1 VGHHCRPQRI
11 RGDPLSTSA
20 SGAISD
26 HTVDFDP
33 FSEDFFNGAFD
44 TYRRL
49 RDTAPVY
56 YNPKWDFWALTRYE
70 DVAPATKD
78 HETFSSAR
86 GATLDM
92 VQAHDDAIPLPK
104 VIISMDPPEH
114 QKMRRLVSNVFTPRA
129 IAALE
134 DMVRDKVY
142 ERVHALDPSSFDVV
156 ADFSALFPNEVITTM
171 LGVPKQDRDQIRI
184 WLDLLL
190 ERHPGQIATT
200 AEGFD
205 ASTKTGIYY
214 YGLVRQR
221 RAEPRDDMISRLIET
236 EVERDGQ
243 VEKLTDVDIT
253 GFATMLGGAGAE
265 TVTKLVG
272 NAMVAFAD
280 FPDQW
285 QKLQRDRSKIPA
297 AVEELLRYEAPSQY
311 QVRTTTRDVTLHDRT
326 IPAGSAVL
334 LVTGSATRDERMFP
348 HPDRVDIDRERKMGF
363 NLAFGYGVHSC
374 LGAALARMESRIA
387 LEALLDLLPD
397 YEVERAGLR
406 RVAMSNVCGWS
417 NVPVRRKG

>member
-1 VGHHCRPQRI
+1 MTPTTPHQVSEGH
-11 RGDPLSTSA
+11 
-20 SGAISD
+20 
-26 HTVDFDP
+26 VEFDP
-33 FSEDFFNGAFD
+33 FSEDFFNGAYD

-49 RDTAPVY
+49 RDSAPVY
-56 YNPKWDFWALTRYE
+56 YNPKWDFWALTRYD

-78 HETFSSAR
+78 HETYSSAK

-92 VQAHDDAIPLPK
+92 VQAHDDAIPVPK

-134 DMVRDKVY
+134 DMVREKVC
-142 ERVHALDPSSFDVV
+142 ERIDALDPSSFDVV

-184 WLDLLL
+184 WLDQLL
-190 ERHPGQIATT
+190 ERHPGGIATT
-200 AEGFD
+200 AAGREG
-205 ASTKTGIYY
+205 SMKTGLYY
-214 YGLVRQR
+214 YDLVQQR

-236 EVERDGQ
+236 EIERDGQ

-265 TVTKLVG
+265 TVTKLIG
-272 NAMVAFAD
+272 NAVVAFAD

-285 QKLQRDRSKIPA
+285 RKLQEDRSKIPA

-311 QVRTTTRDVTLHDRT
+311 QVRTATRDVALHGKV
-326 IPAGSAVL
+326 IPEGSAVL
-334 LVTGSATRDERMFP
+334 LITGSATRDERMFP
-348 HPDRVDIDRERKMGF
+348 DPDRLDIDRERKMGF

-387 LEALLDLLPD
+387 LGALLDLLPE
-397 YEVERAGLR
+397 YEIDRSGLR
-406 RVAMSNVCGWS
+406 RVAMANVCGWA
-417 NVPVRRKG
+417 NVPVRKRG

>member
-1 VGHHCRPQRI
+1 MNAPSHEVDGRP
-11 RGDPLSTSA
+11 
-20 SGAISD
+20 
-26 HTVDFDP
+26 VEFDP
-33 FSEDFFNGAFD
+33 FSQDFFDGAYD

-49 RDTAPVY
+49 RDEAPVY
-56 YNPKWDFWALTRYE
+56 YSKKWDFWALTRYD

-78 HETFSSAR
+78 HETFSSAK

-92 VQAHDDAIPLPK
+92 VKAHDDAIPVPK

-134 DMVRDKVY
+134 DMVREKVY
-142 ERVHALDPSSFDVV
+142 ERIEALNPEQFDAV

-171 LGVPKQDRDQIRI
+171 LGVPKQDRDQIRR

-190 ERHPGQIATT
+190 ERRPGEIAVPR
-200 AEGFD
+200 EGYE
-205 ASTKTGIYY
+205 ASMNTGLYY
-214 YGLVRQR
+214 YDLVQQR
-221 RAEPRDDMISRLIET
+221 RAAPQDDMISRLIET
-236 EVERDGQ
+236 EIERDGV

-285 QKLQRDRSKIPA
+285 RKLRDDRSKIPA

-311 QVRTTTRDVTLHDRT
+311 QVRTATRDVTYYGTT
-326 IPAGSAVL
+326 IPKGAAVL
-334 LVTGSATRDERMFP
+334 LVTGSALRDERMFDD
-348 HPDRVDIDRERKMGF
+348 PDRLDIDRDRRMGF

-387 LEALLDLLPD
+387 LDALLDFIPE
-397 YEVERAGLR
+397 YEVDRDGLE
-406 RVAMSNVCGWS
+406 RVAMSNVCGYS

>member
-1 VGHHCRPQRI
+1 MN
-11 RGDPLSTSA
+11 SA
-20 SGAISD
+20 TPRLTDDSI
-26 HTVDFDP
+26 DFDP
-33 FSEDFFNGAFD
+33 FSMDFFNGAYD

-49 RDTAPVY
+49 RDEASVY
-56 YNPKWDFWALTRYE
+56 YNEKWDFWALTRYD

-78 HETFSSAR
+78 HETFSSAK

-92 VQAHDDAIPLPK
+92 VKAHDDAIPVPK

-134 DMVRDKVY
+134 DMVREKVY
-142 ERVHALDPSSFDVV
+142 ERVDALNPESFDVV
-156 ADFSALFPNEVITTM
+156 ADFSAVFPNEVITTM
-171 LGVPKQDRDQIRI
+171 LGVPKQDRDQIRQ

-190 ERHPGQIATT
+190 ERHPGEIATT
-200 AEGFD
+200 KRGYE
-205 ASTKTGIYY
+205 ASVNTGLYY
-214 YGLVRQR
+214 YDLVQQR
-221 RAEPRDDMISRLIET
+221 RAKPEDDMISRLIET
-236 EVERDGQ
+236 EIERDGV

-285 QKLQRDRSKIPA
+285 RRLLEDRSKVPA

-311 QVRTTTRDVTLHDRT
+311 QVRTTTRDVTYYGAT
-326 IPAGSAVL
+326 IPVDSAVL
-334 LVTGSATRDERMFP
+334 LVTGSATRDERMFDD
-348 HPDRVDIDRERKMGF
+348 PDRLDIDRERKMGF
-363 NLAFGYGVHSC
+363 NLAFGYGIHSC

-387 LEALLDLLPD
+387 LEALLNFIPD
-397 YEVERAGLR
+397 YEVDRGGLR
-406 RVAMSNVCGWS
+406 RVAMSNVCGWA
-417 NVPVRRKG
+417 NVPLRKVF

>member
-1 VGHHCRPQRI
+1 M
-11 RGDPLSTSA
+11 SA
-20 SGAISD
+20 ASPD
-26 HTVDFDP
+26 VDNGSVEFDP
-33 FSEDFFNGAFD
+33 FSQDFFDGAYD

-49 RDTAPVY
+49 RNESPVY
-56 YNPKWDFWALTRYE
+56 YNATWDFWALTRYD

-78 HETFSSAR
+78 HETFSSAK

-92 VQAHDDAIPLPK
+92 VKAHDDAIPVPRT
-104 VIISMDPPEH
+104 IISMDPPEH
-114 QKMRRLVSNVFTPRA
+114 EKMRKLVSKVFTPRA

-134 DMVRDKVY
+134 DMVREKVY
-142 ERVHALDPSSFDVV
+142 EFVEALAPKAFDVV

-171 LGVPKQDRDQIRI
+171 LGVPKEDRDQIRH

-190 ERHPGQIATT
+190 LRRPGEIAVTK
-200 AEGFD
+200 EGYE
-205 ASTKTGIYY
+205 ASMNTGIYY
-214 YGLVRQR
+214 YNLIQQR
-221 RAEPRDDMISRLIET
+221 RAHPQDDMISRLIET
-236 EVERDGQ
+236 EIERDGV
-243 VEKLTDVDIT
+243 VEKLTDVDIS
-253 GFATMLGGAGAE
+253 GFATLLGGAGAE

-285 QKLQRDRSKIPA
+285 RKLREDRGKIPA

-311 QVRTTTRDVTLHDRT
+311 QVRTATRDVTYYGTT

-348 HPDRVDIDRERKMGF
+348 DPDVLDIDRERKMGF

-387 LEALLDLLPD
+387 LNALLDLIPD
-397 YEVERAGLR
+397 YEVDRDGLR
-406 RVAMSNVCGWS
+406 RVAMSNVCGYS
-417 NVPVRRKG
+417 NVPVRRVG

>member
-1 VGHHCRPQRI
+1 MSALTPKVS
-11 RGDPLSTSA
+11 GDS
-20 SGAISD
+20 I
-26 HTVDFDP
+26 DFDP
-33 FSEDFFNGAFD
+33 FSTDFFNGAYD

-49 RDTAPVY
+49 RDEAPVY
-56 YNPKWDFWALTRYE
+56 YNAKWDFWALTRYD

-78 HETFSSAR
+78 HETFSSAK

-92 VQAHDDAIPLPK
+92 VKAHDDAIPVPK

-114 QKMRRLVSNVFTPRA
+114 EKMRKLVSKVFTPRA
-129 IAALE
+129 ISALE
-134 DMVRDKVY
+134 DMVREKVY
-142 ERVHALDPSSFDVV
+142 ERIDALNREAFDVV

-171 LGVPKQDRDQIRI
+171 LGVPKEDRDQIRH

-190 ERHPGQIATT
+190 LRRPGEIATT
-200 AEGFD
+200 KAGYE
-205 ASTKTGIYY
+205 ASMNTGIYY
-214 YGLVRQR
+214 YNLIQER
-221 RAEPRDDMISRLIET
+221 RARPQDDMISRLIET
-236 EVERDGQ
+236 EIDRDGV
-243 VEKLTDVDIT
+243 VEKLTDVDIS

-265 TVTKLVG
+265 TVTKLIG

-285 QKLQRDRSKIPA
+285 RKLREDRSKIGA

-311 QVRTTTRDVTLHDRT
+311 QVRTATRDVTYYGTT
-326 IPAGSAVL
+326 IPVGGAVL
-334 LVTGSATRDERMFP
+334 LVTGSATRDERMFDD
-348 HPDRVDIDRERKMGF
+348 PDRLDIDRERKMGF

-387 LEALLDLLPD
+387 LDALLDLIPE
-397 YEVERAGLR
+397 YEVDRSGLR

-417 NVPVRRKG
+417 NVPVRKLG

>member
-1 VGHHCRPQRI
+1 VN
-11 RGDPLSTSA
+11 SA
-20 SGAISD
+20 TPRLTDDSI
-26 HTVDFDP
+26 DFDP
-33 FSEDFFNGAFD
+33 FSMDFFNGAYD

-49 RDTAPVY
+49 RDEAPVY
-56 YNPKWDFWALTRYE
+56 YNEKWDFWALTRYD

-78 HETFSSAR
+78 HETFSSAK

-92 VQAHDDAIPLPK
+92 VKAHDDAIPVPK

-134 DMVRDKVY
+134 DMVREKVY
-142 ERVHALDPSSFDVV
+142 ERLDLLNPESFDVV
-156 ADFSALFPNEVITTM
+156 ADFSAVFPNEVITTM
-171 LGVPKQDRDQIRI
+171 LGVPKQDRDQIRQ

-190 ERHPGQIATT
+190 ERHPGEIATT
-200 AEGFD
+200 KRGYE
-205 ASTKTGIYY
+205 ASVNTGLYY
-214 YGLVRQR
+214 YDLVQQR
-221 RAEPRDDMISRLIET
+221 RAKPEDDMISRLIET
-236 EVERDGQ
+236 EIERDGV

-285 QKLQRDRSKIPA
+285 RRLLEDRSKVPA

-311 QVRTTTRDVTLHDRT
+311 QVRTTTRDVTYYGTT
-326 IPAGSAVL
+326 IPEDSAVL
-334 LVTGSATRDERMFP
+334 LVTGSATRDERMFDD
-348 HPDRVDIDRERKMGF
+348 PDRLDIDRERKMGF
-363 NLAFGYGVHSC
+363 NLAFGYGIHSC

-387 LEALLDLLPD
+387 LEALLNFIPD
-397 YEVERAGLR
+397 YEVDRGGLR
-406 RVAMSNVCGWS
+406 RVAMSNVCGWA
-417 NVPVRRKG
+417 NVPLRKVF

>member
-1 VGHHCRPQRI
+1 M
-11 RGDPLSTSA
+11 RGDPVNSA
-20 SGAISD
+20 TTIE
-26 HTVDFDP
+26 FDP
-33 FSEDFFNGAFD
+33 FSTDFFNGAYE

-49 RDTAPVY
+49 RDESPVY
-56 YNPKWDFWALTRYE
+56 YNAKWDFWALTRYD

-78 HETFSSAR
+78 HGTFSSAK

-92 VQAHDDAIPLPK
+92 VKAHDDAIPVPK

-142 ERVHALDPSSFDVV
+142 ERIEALNPQSFDVV

-190 ERHPGQIATT
+190 ERHPGEIATT
-200 AEGFD
+200 KRGYR
-205 ASTKTGIYY
+205 ASVSTGLYY
-214 YGLVRQR
+214 YDLVQQR
-221 RAEPRDDMISRLIET
+221 RGHPEDDMISRLIET
-236 EVERDGQ
+236 EIERDGV

-285 QKLQRDRSKIPA
+285 RKLREDRSKIPA

-311 QVRTTTRDVTLHDRT
+311 QVRTATRDVTYYGTT
-326 IPAGSAVL
+326 IPAGAAVL
-334 LVTGSATRDERMFP
+334 LVTGSATRDERMFED
-348 HPDRVDIDRERKMGF
+348 PDRLDIDRERKMGF
-363 NLAFGYGVHSC
+363 NLALGYGIHSC

-387 LEALLDLLPD
+387 LDALLDLVPE
-397 YEVERAGLR
+397 YEVDRDGLQ
-406 RVAMSNVCGWS
+406 RVAMANVCGWS
-417 NVPVRRKG
+417 NVPVRGVT

>member
-1 VGHHCRPQRI
+1 M
-11 RGDPLSTSA
+11 SATSA
-20 SGAISD
+20 DVGNGA
-26 HTVDFDP
+26 VEFDP
-33 FSEDFFNGAFD
+33 FSQDFFDGAYD

-49 RDTAPVY
+49 RNEAPIY
-56 YNPKWDFWALTRYE
+56 YNAQWDFWALTRYD

-78 HETFSSAR
+78 YETFSSAK

-92 VQAHDDAIPLPK
+92 VKAHDGAIPVPK

-134 DMVRDKVY
+134 DMVCEKVY
-142 ERVHALDPSSFDVV
+142 ERVDALNPDSFDVV

-171 LGVPKQDRDQIRI
+171 LGVPKEDRDQIRR

-190 ERHPGQIATT
+190 ERRPGEIAVPRRGY
-200 AEGFD
+200 E
-205 ASTKTGIYY
+205 ASMNTGLYY
-214 YGLVRQR
+214 YDLVQQR
-221 RAEPRDDMISRLIET
+221 RAAPQDDMISRLIET
-236 EVERDGQ
+236 EIERDGV

-285 QKLQRDRSKIPA
+285 RKLREDRSKIPA

-311 QVRTTTRDVTLHDRT
+311 QVRTATRDVTYYGTT
-326 IPAGSAVL
+326 IPEGAAVL
-334 LVTGSATRDERMFP
+334 LVTGAATRDERMFDD
-348 HPDRVDIDRERKMGF
+348 PDRLDIDRERKMGF
-363 NLAFGYGVHSC
+363 NLAFGYGIHSC

-387 LEALLDLLPD
+387 LNALLDLVPE
-397 YEVERAGLR
+397 YEVDRDGLR
-406 RVAMSNVCGWS
+406 RVAMSNVCGFS
-417 NVPVRRKG
+417 NVPVHRTV

>member
-1 VGHHCRPQRI
+1 M
-11 RGDPLSTSA
+11 SA
-20 SGAISD
+20 APPEVDSGS
-26 HTVDFDP
+26 VEFDP
-33 FSEDFFNGAFD
+33 FSQDFFDGAYA

-49 RDTAPVY
+49 RDESPVY
-56 YNPKWDFWALTRYE
+56 YNAKWDFWALTRYE

-78 HETFSSAR
+78 HETFSSAK

-92 VQAHDDAIPLPK
+92 VKAHDDAIPVPK
-104 VIISMDPPEH
+104 VIISMDPPQH

-134 DMVRDKVY
+134 QMVHEKVY
-142 ERVHALDPSSFDVV
+142 ERVEALDPAGFDVV

-171 LGVPKQDRDQIRI
+171 LGVPKEDRDQIRH

-190 ERHPGQIATT
+190 ERRPGEIAVPRSGY
-200 AEGFD
+200 E
-205 ASTKTGIYY
+205 ASVNTGLYY
-214 YGLVRQR
+214 YDLVQQR
-221 RAEPRDDMISRLIET
+221 RAAPKDDMISRLIET
-236 EVERDGQ
+236 EIERDGV

-285 QKLQRDRSKIPA
+285 RKLREDRSKIPA
-297 AVEELLRYEAPSQY
+297 AIEELLRYEAPSQY
-311 QVRTTTRDVTLHDRT
+311 QVRTATRDVTYYGAT
-326 IPAGSAVL
+326 IPAGAAVL
-334 LVTGSATRDERMFP
+334 HVTAAATRDERMFDA
-348 HPDRVDIDRERKMGF
+348 PDRLDIDRERKMGF
-363 NLAFGYGVHSC
+363 NLAFGYGIHSC

-387 LEALLDLLPD
+387 LNALLDVIPE
-397 YEVERAGLR
+397 YEVDRDGLR
-406 RVAMSNVCGWS
+406 RVAMSNVCGYS
-417 NVPVRRKG
+417 NVPVRRTS

>member
-1 VGHHCRPQRI
+1 M
-11 RGDPLSTSA
+11 STATS
-20 SGAISD
+20 IE
-26 HTVDFDP
+26 FDP
-33 FSEDFFNGAFD
+33 FSTEFFNGAYD

-49 RDTAPVY
+49 RDEAPVY
-56 YNPKWDFWALTRYE
+56 YNAKWDFWALTRYE

-78 HETFSSAR
+78 HETFSSAK

-92 VQAHDDAIPLPK
+92 VKAHDDAIPVPK

-134 DMVRDKVY
+134 DMVREKIY
-142 ERVHALDPSSFDVV
+142 ERVEALNPESFDVV

-190 ERHPGQIATT
+190 ERHPGEIATT
-200 AEGFD
+200 KRGYQ
-205 ASTKTGIYY
+205 ASVNTGLYY
-214 YGLVRQR
+214 YDLVHQR
-221 RAEPRDDMISRLIET
+221 RAQPEDDMISSLIET
-236 EVERDGQ
+236 EIERDGV

-280 FPDQW
+280 FPGQW
-285 QKLQRDRSKIPA
+285 RKLRRDRSKIPA

-311 QVRTTTRDVTLHDRT
+311 QVRTATRDVTYYGTT

-334 LVTGSATRDERMFP
+334 LVTGSATRDERMFDD
-348 HPDRVDIDRERKMGF
+348 PDRLDIDRDRKMGF
-363 NLAFGYGVHSC
+363 NLAFGYGIHSC

-387 LEALLDLLPD
+387 LDALLDLLPE
-397 YEVERAGLR
+397 YEVDRGGLQ
-406 RVAMSNVCGWS
+406 RVAMANVCGWS
-417 NVPVRRKG
+417 NVPVRRVG

>member
-1 VGHHCRPQRI
+1 MNAPSPEVDGRP
-11 RGDPLSTSA
+11 
-20 SGAISD
+20 
-26 HTVDFDP
+26 VEFDP
-33 FSEDFFNGAFD
+33 FSRDFFDGAYD

-49 RDTAPVY
+49 RNEAPVY
-56 YNPKWDFWALTRYE
+56 YSDKWDFWALTRYG

-78 HETFSSAR
+78 HETFSSAK

-92 VQAHDDAIPLPK
+92 VKAHDDAIPVPK

-134 DMVRDKVY
+134 DMVREKVY
-142 ERVHALDPSSFDVV
+142 ERIETLNPEQFDVV

-171 LGVPKQDRDQIRI
+171 LGVPKEDRDQIRR

-190 ERHPGQIATT
+190 ERRPGEIAVPR
-200 AEGFD
+200 EGYE
-205 ASTKTGIYY
+205 ASMNTGLYY
-214 YGLVRQR
+214 YDLVQQR
-221 RAEPRDDMISRLIET
+221 RAVPRDDMISRLIET
-236 EVERDGQ
+236 EIERDGV

-285 QKLQRDRSKIPA
+285 RKLRDDRGKIPA

-311 QVRTTTRDVTLHDRT
+311 QIRTATRDVTYYGTT
-326 IPAGSAVL
+326 IPKDAAVL
-334 LVTGSATRDERMFP
+334 LVTGSALRDERMFDD
-348 HPDRVDIDRERKMGF
+348 PDRLDIDRDRKMGF

-387 LEALLDLLPD
+387 LDALLDLIPE
-397 YEVERAGLR
+397 YEVDRDGLR
-406 RVAMSNVCGWS
+406 RVAMSNVCGYS

>member
-1 VGHHCRPQRI
+1 M
-11 RGDPLSTSA
+11 TSEV
-20 SGAISD
+20 SGSPIE
-26 HTVDFDP
+26 FDP
-33 FSEDFFNGAFD
+33 FSQDFFDGAYD

-49 RDTAPVY
+49 RDNAPVY
-56 YNPKWDFWALTRYE
+56 YSPKWDFWALTRYD
-70 DVAPATKD
+70 DVAPGTKD
-78 HETFSSAR
+78 HETFSSAK

-92 VQAHDDAIPLPK
+92 VKAHDDALPVPK

-114 QKMRRLVSNVFTPRA
+114 EKMRKLVSKVFTPRA

-134 DMVRDKVY
+134 DMVREKVY
-142 ERVHALDPSSFDVV
+142 ECLDSLDPSGFDIV

-171 LGVPKQDRDQIRI
+171 LGVPKEDRNQIRL

-190 ERHPGQIATT
+190 ERHPGEIATT
-200 AEGFD
+200 KAGYE
-205 ASTKTGIYY
+205 ASMNTGIYY
-214 YGLVRQR
+214 YNLIQQR
-221 RAEPRDDMISRLIET
+221 RAQPQDDMISRLIDT
-236 EVERDGQ
+236 EIERDGV
-243 VEKLTDVDIT
+243 VEKLTDVDIS

-285 QKLQRDRSKIPA
+285 QKLREDRSKIPA

-311 QVRTTTRDVTLHDRT
+311 QIRTTTRDVTYYGTT
-326 IPAGSAVL
+326 IPEGAAVL
-334 LVTGSATRDERMFP
+334 LVTGSATRDERMFDD
-348 HPDRVDIDRERKMGF
+348 PDRLDIDRERKMGF

-387 LEALLDLLPD
+387 LEALLDLIPE
-397 YEVERAGLR
+397 YEVDRDGLR

-417 NVPVRRKG
+417 NVPVRKVG

>member
-1 VGHHCRPQRI
+1 MSAPRP
-11 RGDPLSTSA
+11 TTV
-20 SGAISD
+20 SD
-26 HTVDFDP
+26 ERLVFDP
-33 FSEDFFNGAFD
+33 FSDDFFNGAFE

-49 RDTAPVY
+49 RDEAPVY
-56 YNPKWDFWALTRYE
+56 YNDKWDFWALTRYD

-78 HETFSSAR
+78 HQTYSSAK

-92 VQAHDDAIPLPK
+92 VKAHDNAIPVPK

-134 DMVRDKVY
+134 DMVREKVY
-142 ERVHALDPSSFDVV
+142 ERIEAIDPRSFDVV
-156 ADFSALFPNEVITTM
+156 AEFSALFPNEVITTM
-171 LGVPKQDRDQIRI
+171 LGVPKQDREQIRL

-190 ERHPGQIATT
+190 ERRPGEIAIPATGY
-200 AEGFD
+200 E
-205 ASTKTGIYY
+205 ASVQTGIYY
-214 YGLVRQR
+214 YNLVQQR
-221 RAEPRDDMISRLIET
+221 RAAPQDDMISRLIET
-236 EVERDGQ
+236 EIERDGHI
-243 VEKLTDVDIT
+243 EKLTDVDIT

-285 QKLQRDRSKIPA
+285 QKLRADRSRIPA
-297 AVEELLRYEAPSQY
+297 AIEELLRYEAPSQY
-311 QVRTTTRDVTLHDRT
+311 QIRTATRDVTLHDTT
-326 IPAGSAVL
+326 IPEGAAVL

-348 HPDRVDIDRERKMGF
+348 DPDRLDIDRDRRMGF

-387 LEALLDLLPD
+387 LEALLDLVPD
-397 YEVERAGLR
+397 YEVDRSGLR
-406 RVAMSNVCGWS
+406 RVAMSNVCGWA
-417 NVPVRRKG
+417 NVPIRRRG

>member
-1 VGHHCRPQRI
+1 MNAPSHEVDGRP
-11 RGDPLSTSA
+11 
-20 SGAISD
+20 
-26 HTVDFDP
+26 VEFDP
-33 FSEDFFNGAFD
+33 FSQDFFDGAYD
-44 TYRRL
+44 TYRCL
-49 RDTAPVY
+49 RNEAPVY
-56 YNPKWDFWALTRYE
+56 YSKKWDFWALTRYD

-78 HETFSSAR
+78 HETFSSAK

-92 VQAHDDAIPLPK
+92 VKAHDDAIPVPK

-134 DMVRDKVY
+134 DMVREKVY
-142 ERVHALDPSSFDVV
+142 ERIEALNPEQFDAV

-171 LGVPKQDRDQIRI
+171 LGVPKDDRDQIRR

-190 ERHPGQIATT
+190 ERRPGEIAVPR
-200 AEGFD
+200 EGYE
-205 ASTKTGIYY
+205 ASMNTGLYY
-214 YGLVRQR
+214 YDLVQQR
-221 RAEPRDDMISRLIET
+221 RAAPQDDMISRLIET
-236 EVERDGQ
+236 EIERDGV

-272 NAMVAFAD
+272 NAVVAFAD

-285 QKLQRDRSKIPA
+285 RKLRDDRSKISA

-311 QVRTTTRDVTLHDRT
+311 QVRTATHDVTYYGIT
-326 IPAGSAVL
+326 IPKDAAVL
-334 LVTGSATRDERMFP
+334 LVTGSALRDERMFDS
-348 HPDRVDIDRERKMGF
+348 PDRLDIDRDRKMGF

-387 LEALLDLLPD
+387 LDALLDLIPE
-397 YEVERAGLR
+397 YEVDRDGLR
-406 RVAMSNVCGWS
+406 RVAMSNVCGYS
-417 NVPVRRKG
+417 NVPVRRVS

>member
-1 VGHHCRPQRI
+1 M
-11 RGDPLSTSA
+11 SATS
-20 SGAISD
+20 SD
-26 HTVDFDP
+26 VDNDSIEFDP
-33 FSEDFFNGAFD
+33 FSQDFFDGAYD

-49 RDTAPVY
+49 RDEAPVY
-56 YNPKWDFWALTRYE
+56 YSAKWDFWALTRYD

-92 VQAHDDAIPLPK
+92 VKAHDDAIPVPK

-134 DMVRDKVY
+134 DMVREKVY
-142 ERVHALDPSSFDVV
+142 ERVEALNPESFDVV

-171 LGVPKQDRDQIRI
+171 LGVPKEDRDQIRR

-190 ERHPGQIATT
+190 ERRPGEIAVPR
-200 AEGFD
+200 EGYE
-205 ASTKTGIYY
+205 ASMNTGLYY
-214 YGLVRQR
+214 YELVQQR
-221 RAEPRDDMISRLIET
+221 RAAPRDDMISRLIET
-236 EVERDGQ
+236 EVERDGV

-265 TVTKLVG
+265 TVTKLIG

-280 FPDQW
+280 FPEQW
-285 QKLQRDRSKIPA
+285 RKLRDDRAKIPA
-297 AVEELLRYEAPSQY
+297 AIEELLRYEAPSQY
-311 QVRTTTRDVTLHDRT
+311 QIRTATRDVTYYGTT
-326 IPAGSAVL
+326 IPEGAAVL
-334 LVTGSATRDERMFP
+334 LVTGAALRDERMFVD
-348 HPDRVDIDRERKMGF
+348 PDRLDIDRERTMGF
-363 NLAFGYGVHSC
+363 NLAFGYGIHSC

-387 LEALLDLLPD
+387 LDALLDLIPE
-397 YEVERAGLR
+397 YEVDRDGLR
-406 RVAMSNVCGWS
+406 RVAMSNVCGYS
-417 NVPVRRKG
+417 NVPVRRTA

>member
-1 VGHHCRPQRI
+1 MNAPSSEVDGRP
-11 RGDPLSTSA
+11 
-20 SGAISD
+20 
-26 HTVDFDP
+26 VEFDP
-33 FSEDFFNGAFD
+33 FSQDFFDGAYD

-49 RDTAPVY
+49 RDEAPVY
-56 YNPKWDFWALTRYE
+56 YSKKWDFWALTRYD

-78 HETFSSAR
+78 HETFSSAK

-92 VQAHDDAIPLPK
+92 VKAHDDAIPVPK

-134 DMVRDKVY
+134 DMVRAKVY
-142 ERVHALDPSSFDVV
+142 ERIEALDPEQFDVV

-171 LGVPKQDRDQIRI
+171 LGVPKEDRDQIRR

-190 ERHPGQIATT
+190 ERRPGEIAVPR
-200 AEGFD
+200 EGYE
-205 ASTKTGIYY
+205 ASMNTGLYY
-214 YGLVRQR
+214 YDLVQQR
-221 RAEPRDDMISRLIET
+221 RATPQDDMISRLIET
-236 EVERDGQ
+236 EIERDGV

-285 QKLQRDRSKIPA
+285 RKLRTDRSRIPA

-311 QVRTTTRDVTLHDRT
+311 QVRTATRDIDYYGTT
-326 IPAGSAVL
+326 IPKDAAVL
-334 LVTGSATRDERMFP
+334 LVTGSALRDERMFTD
-348 HPDRVDIDRERKMGF
+348 PDRVNIDRERKMGF
-363 NLAFGYGVHSC
+363 NLAFGYGIHSC

-387 LEALLDLLPD
+387 FEALLDLLPE
-397 YEVERAGLR
+397 YEVDRDGLR
-406 RVAMSNVCGWS
+406 RVAMSNVCGYS
-417 NVPVRRKG
+417 NVPVRRTR

>member
-1 VGHHCRPQRI
+1 MSATPHHDDGRR
-11 RGDPLSTSA
+11 
-20 SGAISD
+20 
-26 HTVDFDP
+26 VEFDP
-33 FSEDFFNGAFD
+33 FSQDFFDGAYD

-49 RDTAPVY
+49 RNEAPIY
-56 YNPKWDFWALTRYE
+56 YSSKWDFWALTRYD

-92 VQAHDDAIPLPK
+92 VKAHDDAIPVPK

-134 DMVRDKVY
+134 NMVREKVY
-142 ERVHALDPSSFDVV
+142 ERIEALNPEQFDAV

-171 LGVPKQDRDQIRI
+171 LGVPKEDRDQIRR

-190 ERHPGQIATT
+190 ERRPGEIAVPRDGY
-200 AEGFD
+200 E
-205 ASTKTGIYY
+205 ASVNTGLYY
-214 YGLVRQR
+214 YDLVRQR
-221 RAEPRDDMISRLIET
+221 RAAPQDDMISRLIET
-236 EVERDGQ
+236 EIERDGVVQ
-243 VEKLTDVDIT
+243 KLSDVDIT

-285 QKLQRDRSKIPA
+285 RKLRADRSKIPA

-311 QVRTTTRDVTLHDRT
+311 QIRTATRDVPYYGTT
-326 IPAGSAVL
+326 IPKDAAVL
-334 LVTGSATRDERMFP
+334 LVTGSALRDERMFDD
-348 HPDRVDIDRERKMGF
+348 PDRLDIDRDRKMGF

-387 LEALLDLLPD
+387 LDALLDLIPE
-397 YEVERAGLR
+397 YEVDRDGLR
-406 RVAMSNVCGWS
+406 RVAMSNVCGYS
-417 NVPVRRKG
+417 NVPVRRTS

>member
-1 VGHHCRPQRI
+1 MNA
-11 RGDPLSTSA
+11 TSPDV
-20 SGAISD
+20 D
-26 HTVDFDP
+26 HSSAEFDP
-33 FSEDFFNGAFD
+33 FSQDFFDGAYQ

-49 RDTAPVY
+49 RDEAPVY
-56 YNPKWDFWALTRYE
+56 YSARWDFWALTRYD

-78 HETFSSAR
+78 HETFSSAK

-92 VQAHDDAIPLPK
+92 VKAHDDAIPVPK

-134 DMVRDKVY
+134 DMVREKVY
-142 ERVHALDPSSFDVV
+142 ERIEALNPESFDVV

-171 LGVPKQDRDQIRI
+171 LGVPKEDRDQIRH

-190 ERHPGQIATT
+190 ERRPGEIAVPR
-200 AEGFD
+200 EGYE
-205 ASTKTGIYY
+205 ASMNTGLYY
-214 YGLVRQR
+214 YDLVQQR
-221 RAEPRDDMISRLIET
+221 RAVPQDDMISRLIET
-236 EVERDGQ
+236 EIERDGV

-265 TVTKLVG
+265 TVTKLIG

-285 QKLQRDRSKIPA
+285 RKLREDRSKIPA
-297 AVEELLRYEAPSQY
+297 AIEELLRYEAPSQY
-311 QVRTTTRDVTLHDRT
+311 QVRTATRDVTYYGTT
-326 IPAGSAVL
+326 IPEGAAVL
-334 LVTGSATRDERMFP
+334 LVTGAALRDERKFAD
-348 HPDRVDIDRERKMGF
+348 PDRLDIDRERMMGF
-363 NLAFGYGVHSC
+363 NLALGYGIHSC

-387 LEALLDLLPD
+387 LGALLDLIPEYQVD
-397 YEVERAGLR
+397 RDGLR
-406 RVAMSNVCGWS
+406 RVAMSNVCGYS
-417 NVPVRRKG
+417 NVPVRRTG

>member
-1 VGHHCRPQRI
+1 MN
-11 RGDPLSTSA
+11 S
-20 SGAISD
+20 AIS
-26 HTVDFDP
+26 TEFDP
-33 FSEDFFNGAFD
+33 FSADFFNGAYE

-49 RDTAPVY
+49 RDEAPIY
-56 YNPKWDFWALTRYE
+56 YNAKWDFWALTRYD

-78 HETFSSAR
+78 HETFSSAK

-92 VQAHDDAIPLPK
+92 VKAHDDAIPVPK

-134 DMVRDKVY
+134 DMVREKVC
-142 ERVHALDPSSFDVV
+142 ERIEALNPVSFDVV

-171 LGVPKQDRDQIRI
+171 LGVPKQDRDQIRV

-190 ERHPGQIATT
+190 ERHPGEIATT
-200 AEGFD
+200 KRGYQ
-205 ASTKTGIYY
+205 ASVNTGLYY
-214 YGLVRQR
+214 YDLVQQR
-221 RAEPRDDMISRLIET
+221 RAHPEDDMISRLIET
-236 EVERDGQ
+236 EIERDGV

-272 NAMVAFAD
+272 NAMVAFAE

-285 QKLQRDRSKIPA
+285 RKLREDRSKIPA

-311 QVRTTTRDVTLHDRT
+311 QVRTATRDVTYYGTT

-334 LVTGSATRDERMFP
+334 LVTGSATRDERMFDD
-348 HPDRVDIDRERKMGF
+348 PDRLDIDRDRKMGF
-363 NLAFGYGVHSC
+363 NLAFGYGIHSC

-387 LEALLDLLPD
+387 LDALLDLLPE
-397 YEVERAGLR
+397 YEVDRNGLQ
-406 RVAMSNVCGWS
+406 RVAMANVCGWS
-417 NVPVRRKG
+417 HVPVRKVG